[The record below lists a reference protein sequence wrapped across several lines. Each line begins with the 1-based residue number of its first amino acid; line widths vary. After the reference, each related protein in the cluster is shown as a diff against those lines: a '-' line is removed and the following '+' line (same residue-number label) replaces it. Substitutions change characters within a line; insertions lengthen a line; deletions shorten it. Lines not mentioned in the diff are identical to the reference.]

1 MSAKW
6 NWAIDNL
13 AVRMTANLLAF
24 GVWLA
29 TAVAIMEVAA
39 RG

>member
-6 NWAIDNL
+6 NWAIDSL
-13 AVRMTANLLAF
+13 PLRLTANLAAF

-29 TAVAIMEVAA
+29 AAFAIMEVAA

>member
-6 NWAIDNL
+6 NWAIDSL

-24 GVWLA
+24 VVWLA
-29 TAVAIMEVAA
+29 TAVVILEVAA

>member
-6 NWAIDNL
+6 NWAIDNV

-29 TAVAIMEVAA
+29 ASVAIMEVAA
-39 RG
+39 RQ

>member
-1 MSAKW
+1 MGARW
-6 NWAIDNL
+6 NWAIDNM
-13 AVRMTANLLAF
+13 AIRMTVNFLAF

-39 RG
+39 RQ

>member
-6 NWAIDNL
+6 NWAIDNMPL
-13 AVRMTANLLAF
+13 RMMANLLAF

-29 TAVAIMEVAA
+29 TTIAIMEVAA
-39 RG
+39 RP